1 MEGSVL
7 VFQCVSHWLNYWARE
22 ILTALLGGVGTW
34 RVGRLNVAVCEAL
47 TARYYSRVKNSGP
60 RGSCFAN
67 FFFDCVI
74 HSQLSFLIII

>member
-1 MEGSVL
+1 ML

-47 TARYYSRVKNSGP
+47 TARYYSM
-60 RGSCFAN
+60 
-67 FFFDCVI
+67 
-74 HSQLSFLIII
+74 